1 MIHFYFAKLRNF
13 STYRKVMKLFLL
25 SFVYFFLSFGLPAKK
40 KNSTTELIQPLIN
53 INNLGAGNTA
63 AIKVW
68 PKVASLPASD
78 VLVLLEAMNQA
89 NPLGDNWIRGA
100 ISKICELDKTSLPI
114 NKIVEFLNNQSNHD
128 EARQMAYEIIKAYRP
143 TIADKLAPSFI
154 DDPAVD
160 LRRISVALMI
170 DRIKD
175 IESEEKKKK
184 LLLTTLTKAREVD
197 QIKEISETLKKMGQ
211 DINIIKLM
219 GFLVNW
225 HTAGPFDNKERNGFD
240 QKFQPEEKT
249 ELNQKYKSMGETITW
264 SPFSTKEEFGMLDI
278 NQQYGEIKEVCAY
291 AQTTFYSKNSKPAHF
306 RIGSKNAW
314 KLWLNGKLLFAR
326 DEYHRGKTRVD
337 QFIIE
342 GDLKKGKNLI
352 LLKVCQN
359 EQTQSWTKQWE
370 FNFRVT
376 DRTGSA
382 IHNAESES
390 N

>member
-1 MIHFYFAKLRNF
+1 
-13 STYRKVMKLFLL
+13 
-25 SFVYFFLSFGLPAKK
+25 
-40 KNSTTELIQPLIN
+40 
-53 INNLGAGNTA
+53 
-63 AIKVW
+63 
-68 PKVASLPASD
+68 
-78 VLVLLEAMNQA
+78 
-89 NPLGDNWIRGA
+89 
-100 ISKICELDKTSLPI
+100 
-114 NKIVEFLNNQSNHD
+114 
-128 EARQMAYEIIKAYRP
+128 
-143 TIADKLAPSFI
+143 
-154 DDPAVD
+154 
-160 LRRISVALMI
+160 MI
-170 DRIKD
+170 DRIED

-225 HTAGPFDNKERNGFD
+225 HTVGPFDNKERNGFD

-291 AQTTFYSKNSKPAHF
+291 AQTTIYSKNSKPAHF
-306 RIGSKNAW
+306 RIGSKYAW
-314 KLWLNGKLLFAR
+314 NLWLNGKLLFAR

-382 IHNAESES
+382 IHNAESEP